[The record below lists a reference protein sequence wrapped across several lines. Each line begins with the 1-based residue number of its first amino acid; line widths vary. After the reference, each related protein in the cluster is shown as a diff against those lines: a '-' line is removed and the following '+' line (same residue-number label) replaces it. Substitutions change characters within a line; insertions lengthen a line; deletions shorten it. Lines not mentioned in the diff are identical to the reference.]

1 MLDCSAAVCML
12 LSTCVEKSATGAIQS
27 HGAGDR
33 LQPLRPLSGR
43 AASCSYRSG
52 VAGRSSR
59 AFQRLPRPRSRWPQ
73 CADVVALGGF
83 ALFSVMTVRARKPS
97 SGPRPREPRRRSV
110 VRADFPRSA
119 RSGLSRG
126 RRVSPQVRGGHP
138 GAERC
143 LRRHGRWELEACARA
158 LSARPRGLARA
169 ARPRGSEVRSS
180 PGPATVRSLATS
192 SPPLRGDHAPPRTR
206 RGAQLR
212 AGRAGPG
219 RREAGGSVQKLDG
232 SRRSWGPAPRT
243 SGHTRQAWAGPPG
256 ARAPPRGGSGA
267 CAWGPWGQTWLAWE
281 MGSRGTF
288 A

>member
-1 MLDCSAAVCML
+1 MFVSPWSRWKEQPSLP
-12 LSTCVEKSATGAIQS
+12 AT
-27 HGAGDR
+27 
-33 LQPLRPLSGR
+33 PPT
-43 AASCSYRSG
+43 
-52 VAGRSSR
+52 
-59 AFQRLPRPRSRWPQ
+59 SRWPQ

-83 ALFSVMTVRARKPS
+83 ALFSVVTVRARKPS

-206 RGAQLR
+206 RGAQLH

-232 SRRSWGPAPRT
+232 SRRSWGPRPAAVFLAVPLKVLPHAPRP
-243 SGHTRQAWAGPPG
+243 HAPLQP
-256 ARAPPRGGSGA
+256 RAGGSRLLAEPQHSFSILAQAPALGA
-267 CAWGPWGQTWLAWE
+267 L
-281 MGSRGTF
+281 F
-288 A
+288 